1 MDAAGDTVVDSYRA
15 QISAVDSELLDA
27 LNRRVALV
35 RELHAHK
42 RQRGYP
48 MRDPAREQALIASL
62 AAANPGPLSDHG
74 LERLYRVLV
83 EVCTD
88 EAADT
93 G

>member
-62 AAANPGPLSDHG
+62 AAENPGPLSDHG